1 MASRNQ
7 RKLGLAAVIS
17 KVRKTADVQYDGKVY
32 ENIMPIFNQLS
43 TSEKRVL
50 LRGLIGICFTI
61 EEKVSAAPAE
71 APEEGDEEEDRREET
86 RGKMKPWIVKLVGA
100 VLFVALLAVSASS
113 FFLTGE
119 NGLIMRTVRFIEV
132 VKKGVVG

>member
-7 RKLGLAAVIS
+7 RKLGLSSVIS
-17 KVRKTADVQYDGKVY
+17 KVRKTAEVQYDGKVY

-61 EEKVSAAPAE
+61 EEKVRASPAE
-71 APEEGDEEEDRREET
+71 APEEGDDEEDRREET
-86 RGKMKPWIVKLVGA
+86 RGKMKPWIVKLVGV
-100 VLFVALLAVSASS
+100 VLFVILLAVSASS

-119 NGLIMRTVRFIEV
+119 NGLIMRAVRFIEV
-132 VKKGVVG
+132 VKKGVMG

>member
-7 RKLGLAAVIS
+7 RKLGLSSVIS
-17 KVRKTADVQYDGKVY
+17 KVRKTAEVQYDGKVY

-61 EEKVSAAPAE
+61 EEKVRAYPAE
-71 APEEGDEEEDRREET
+71 APEEGDDEEDRREET
-86 RGKMKPWIVKLVGA
+86 RGKMKPWIVKLVG
-100 VLFVALLAVSASS
+100 VLLFVILLAVSASS

-119 NGLIMRTVRFIEV
+119 NGLIMRAVRFIEV
-132 VKKGVVG
+132 VKKGVMG